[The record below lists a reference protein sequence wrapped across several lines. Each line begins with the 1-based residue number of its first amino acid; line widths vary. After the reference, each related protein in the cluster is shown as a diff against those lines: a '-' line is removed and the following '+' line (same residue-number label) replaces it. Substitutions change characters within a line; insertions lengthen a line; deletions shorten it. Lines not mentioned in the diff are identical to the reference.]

1 MDIITLN
8 DVSKAIANRIG
19 ITMEEARR
27 SAGFVL
33 DIFGFDDRVI
43 DNILGHED
51 RQLFYLLESVGM
63 LSTERDEITLYDGSE
78 WRTFYWVLKK
88 NTILKFAENRD
99 RRYKSVL
106 STKRHPKDVSEGD
119 IYSMLQEDVW
129 TTRKIKRKNPLS
141 SIFYFSNY

>member
-19 ITMEEARR
+19 INIEEARR

-33 DIFGFDDRVI
+33 DIFGFEERVI

-63 LSTERDEITLYDGSE
+63 LSTEREEIILYDGNE

-88 NTILKFAENRD
+88 NTILKFAENGYK
-99 RRYKSVL
+99 RYNSML
-106 STKRHPKDVSEGD
+106 STKRQPKDVSDGD
-119 IYSMLQEDVW
+119 IYSALPEDVW
-129 TTRKIKRKNPLS
+129 ATRKINRKNPLS
-141 SIFYFSNY
+141 STF